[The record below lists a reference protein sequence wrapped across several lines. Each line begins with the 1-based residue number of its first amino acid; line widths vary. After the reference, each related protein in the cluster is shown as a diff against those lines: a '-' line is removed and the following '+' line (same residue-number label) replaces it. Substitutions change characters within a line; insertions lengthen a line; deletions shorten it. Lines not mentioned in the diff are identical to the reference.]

1 MGSRFFKNYDGY
13 KITYPYGE
21 RTIFGQKEM
30 HSGTDLVALAEN
42 GGAISDWVVAFDA
55 GEVVEAGYSQRSGYY
70 CKIKHDE
77 TAESLYCHFKAGSMK
92 VKKGDYV
99 KKGDPLGYMGSTGRS
114 TGAHLHL
121 GIAFFGEYTDPEKYF
136 EKTLSEVNKLT
147 LNHERKVLRRGAVGE
162 EVRLLQTML
171 NFHGASL
178 SADSSFGP
186 ATHDALLAFQKSRSL
201 AADGSAGPATWNELM
216 KIKKNA

>member
-13 KITYPYGE
+13 KITYPFGE
-21 RTIFGQKEM
+21 RTIFGKKEM
-30 HSGTDLVALAEN
+30 HSGTDLVAVAEN
-42 GGAISDWVVAFDA
+42 GGALSDWVVAFDS
-55 GEVVEAGYSQRSGYY
+55 GKVIEAGYSSRSGYY
-70 CKIKHDE
+70 CKLRHDE
-77 TAESLYCHFKAGSMK
+77 TATSIYCHFKK
-92 VKKGDYV
+92 DTLRVKKGDAV
-99 KKGDPLGYMGSTGRS
+99 KKGDILGYMGSTGRS

-121 GIAFFGEYTDPEKYF
+121 GIALYGEYVDPEKYF
-136 EKTLSEVNKLT
+136 DKDLSEVNQLT
-147 LNHERKVLRRGAVGE
+147 LIHKRKVLKKGAVGE

-186 ATHDALLAFQKSRSL
+186 ATHDALLAFQKNHSL

-216 KIKKNA
+216 KIEKNS